1 MERSVTIPNDW
12 QIPPSISARVAEIP
26 GAQHA
31 IEGDGHLILI
41 LHKLPTAAS
50 AARELRMFWRTPD
63 GTWSSDELGADI
75 NALQQHLAEFNA
87 CVLKLEANENNAS
100 SADEYFL
107 IRRQITP
114 IHRAAHNMSAAISRA
129 YEMFPDDRGLL
140 ACRNLAATVE
150 RTSELLKEDVTY
162 GLEYSMAK
170 QTELQALASHRLNII
185 AAIFFPILAFASI
198 FGMNLEHGFEHE
210 AHWLFW
216 LFVLFGIVIGMVM
229 KSLIFRTDKIRVEEK
244 KNESES

>member
-1 MERSVTIPNDW
+1 MGRKITIPNDW
-12 QIPPSISARVAEIP
+12 QIPASISSRIAEIP
-26 GAQHA
+26 GAQRA
-31 IEGDGHLILI
+31 LEADGHLLLI
-41 LHKLPTAAS
+41 LHKLPTVAS
-50 AARELRMFWRTPD
+50 AERELRMFWRSPD
-63 GTWSSDELGADI
+63 GIWASDELDVGVG
-75 NALQQHLAEFNA
+75 ALQQHLAEFNA
-87 CVLKLEANENNAS
+87 CVSELEEMENRAS
-100 SADEYFL
+100 SADDYFR

-129 YEMFPDDRGLL
+129 YDMFPDDRALL

-150 RTSELLKEDVTY
+150 RMSELLKEEATY

-170 QTELQALASHRLNII
+170 QAELQALASHRLNII

-216 LFVLFGIVIGMVM
+216 LFVVFGIVIGVLM
-229 KSLIFRTDKIRVEEK
+229 KSLVFRTSRITGDAGKRKIE
-244 KNESES
+244 